1 MKLQDIKKAILD
13 KVVDDN
19 FLVFL
24 CDENFYIADQY
35 VEAIATTKNYN
46 LQYINSIAELENATS
61 LVTAESEI
69 LYVLKTD
76 TFDEI
81 RQDYSKFM
89 NLIVICKKIDKKLDK
104 VIKDFVVKVPKLE
117 EWQVIA
123 YMQSIC
129 PGMSDQDCALFYKA
143 AGKNIYK
150 IDNELSKVALF
161 SKVDQRTILMDLLF
175 DESSDMYSVDTFELV
190 NKILENNKAK
200 VYEILARRKY
210 LDLAPFAVIALLLRN
225 FKNIVLINHKSN
237 MTATQL
243 KEIGLSQGQINM
255 YQKYYTGYPLSY
267 LMDSIKFL
275 SGLDQRLKAGLLD
288 MTENQLFDYII
299 CNIMH

>member
-1 MKLQDIKKAILD
+1 MKLQDIKKAIID
-13 KVVDDN
+13 KTIEDN

-24 CDENFYIADQY
+24 CSENYFIADQY
-35 VEAIATTKNYN
+35 TEAIATTKNYN
-46 LQYINSIAELENATS
+46 LQYINSLTETES
-61 LVTAESEI
+61 TAALIQEDAEI
-69 LYVLKTD
+69 LYVLKTEV
-76 TFDEI
+76 FEEV
-81 RQDYSKFM
+81 RPDYS
-89 NLIVICKKIDKKLDK
+89 NYNNVIVICKKIDKKLDK
-104 VIKDFVVKVPKLE
+104 VIKDFVVNVPKLE

-123 YMQSIC
+123 YMQSVC
-129 PGMSDQDCALFYKA
+129 PGMSEQDCALFYKA

-161 SKVDQRTILMDLLF
+161 NKVDQRTILMDLLF

-225 FKNIVLINHKSN
+225 FRNIVLINHKSN
-237 MTATQL
+237 MTAAEL

-267 LMDSIKFL
+267 LMNSIKFL

>member
-1 MKLQDIKKAILD
+1 MKLQDIKKAIID
-13 KVVDDN
+13 KTIEDN

-24 CDENFYIADQY
+24 CSENYFIADQY
-35 VEAIATTKNYN
+35 VETIATAKNYN
-46 LQYINSIAELENATS
+46 LQYINSLTETES
-61 LVTAESEI
+61 TAALIQEDTEI
-69 LYVLKTD
+69 LYVLKTEV
-76 TFDEI
+76 FEEA
-81 RQDYSKFM
+81 RPDYS
-89 NLIVICKKIDKKLDK
+89 NYNNVIVICKKIDKKLDK
-104 VIKDFVVKVPKLE
+104 VIKDFVVNVPKLE

-123 YMQSIC
+123 YMQTIC
-129 PGMSDQDCALFYKA
+129 PGMSEQDCTLFYKA

-161 SKVDQRTILMDLLF
+161 NKVDQRTILMDLLF
-175 DESSDMYSVDTFELV
+175 DESSDMYSVDTFDLV

-225 FKNIVLINHKSN
+225 FRNIVLINHKSN
-237 MTATQL
+237 MTAAEL

-267 LMDSIKFL
+267 LMNSIKFL